1 MSVETLAYR
10 TPVGPQV
17 NPLLIGQTP
26 RSVALGESSPTAYTQ
41 PERIHASCPPAARS
55 TPIPD
60 TPMSDLQPGL
70 YEVLITRGLEERL
83 QQLGQQI
90 VAERTQLHPEEA
102 ADRIAL
108 HLGKLLKQTV
118 SSLDRKQRASLG
130 IALAQQVIWLLQ
142 GIPSSG
148 VDQKDNLHDDGSVLR
163 AIMGLLPDGAAA
175 AVSLPA
181 TPLLDTTLLTNAP
194 GEPRVG
200 HQLRTEIPSA
210 DRIDVLMAFVRQ
222 TGIRQL
228 TDLLRRHFEN
238 GRRLRLLTTTY
249 TGSTELAA
257 LEALHELGAEI
268 RVSYDTSSTRLH
280 AKAWLFHRAS
290 GYSTAYIGSSNLTH
304 SAQVTGLEWNV
315 RVAGARNPDVIDKFS
330 AVFESYWSNEDFR
343 PFDPAE
349 FRLLTQVPANSG
361 PRVYLSPIELRPEP
375 FQSRLLELIELSRLQ
390 GRHRNLLVAATGTG
404 KTVMAALDYQRL
416 RARLPRA
423 RLLFVAHRKEILQ
436 QSLATFRHALRDA
449 AFGELWVDGQRPVAF
464 EHVFASIQ
472 TLAAA
477 TLANLQPDQF
487 DVVIVDEFHHA
498 AAPTYSKL
506 LEHLLPREL
515 LGLTAT
521 PERGDGAPILQWF
534 GGRIAAELRLW
545 DAIDQQRLA
554 PFAYYGISDGT
565 DLRNVTWRRGTGYDV
580 GELEKLV
587 TGSDVLARLVIANV
601 ERTVP
606 DLHKMRA
613 LGFCVSVR
621 HAEFMAAHF
630 RAAGLP
636 AVAVVGTTPS
646 PARADALQQ
655 LASGALRAV
664 FTVDLFNEGVDIP
677 SIDTLLLLRHTD
689 SSTVFLQQLGRG
701 LRRHPEKTFCTVLDF
716 VAQHRKEFRLQN
728 RLGALLGGTRKQVI
742 EQVEQGFPFLPSGC
756 HMQLDPVAARIVL
769 DNLKNSVPS
778 TWPAKANE
786 LRRVAEHVDRPTLT
800 RFLDETGLSLE
811 EIYAAN
817 HCWSDL
823 LEAGGIPTLPQG
835 PHELALRRG
844 LGRMLHVDDPERI
857 EAYRAFVTSAD
868 EPTFKVQKLR
878 ERRLL
883 HMLIAVLLETVP
895 GAAESLEAGAALLR
909 QHPQVLAELLELL
922 TVLQERIDHVQEPLA
937 TLAEVPLNV
946 HARYT
951 RREIL
956 AALGPASSASI
967 PTWREGVRWFP
978 EECVDAFVFTLD
990 KSDGRFAPTT
1000 RYRDY
1005 AISRELIHWESQSTT
1020 RESSETGLRYQQHAT
1035 RGSHVLLFA
1044 RLTQDDRAFW
1054 LLGPATYVSH
1064 EGERPMAIKWQ
1075 LESELSG
1082 DLFAQFAAAVS

>member
-1 MSVETLAYR
+1 M
-10 TPVGPQV
+10 
-17 NPLLIGQTP
+17 N
-26 RSVALGESSPTAYTQ
+26 
-41 PERIHASCPPAARS
+41 
-55 TPIPD
+55 
-60 TPMSDLQPGL
+60 DLQPGL
-70 YEVLITRGLEERL
+70 YEVLITSGLEDRL
-83 QQLGQQI
+83 QQLGQQL
-90 VAERTQLHPEEA
+90 VAERGPLHPEEA

-108 HLGKLLKQTV
+108 HLGRLLKQTV
-118 SSLDRKQRASLG
+118 TSLDRKQRTSLG
-130 IALAQQVIWLLQ
+130 IALAQQVIRHLQ
-142 GIPSSG
+142 DVPSAG
-148 VDQKDNLHDDGSVLR
+148 VDQKDVLQDEGSVLR
-163 AIMGLLPDGAAA
+163 AIMGLLPDGTPARL
-175 AVSLPA
+175 SLPA

-200 HQLRTEIPSA
+200 HQLKTEIPSA

-222 TGIRQL
+222 TGIRPL
-228 TDLLRRHFEN
+228 ADLLRRHCEN

-257 LEALHELGAEI
+257 LEALHDLGADI
-268 RVSYDTSSTRLH
+268 RVSYDTSTTRLH

-349 FRLLTQVPANSG
+349 FRLLTQVYTSSG
-361 PRVYLSPIELRPEP
+361 PQTYLSPIELRPEP

-390 GRHRNLLVAATGTG
+390 GYHRNLLVAATGTG

-423 RLLFVAHRKEILQ
+423 RLLFVAHRKEILE

-449 AFGELWVDGQRPVAF
+449 AFGELWVDGQRPAAF

-472 TLAAA
+472 TLASVGVS
-477 TLANLQPDQF
+477 NLSPDHF

-498 AAPTYSKL
+498 AAPTYAQW

-534 GGRIAAELRLW
+534 AGRIAAELRLW

-554 PFAYYGISDGT
+554 PFAYYGINDGT
-565 DLRNVTWRRGTGYDV
+565 DLRNVTWSRATGYNV
-580 GELEKLV
+580 VELEKVV

-606 DLHKMRA
+606 DIQKMRA

-621 HAEFMAAHF
+621 HAEFMATHF

-636 AVAVVGTTPS
+636 AVAVTGTTPS
-646 PARADALQQ
+646 PIRADVLRQ
-655 LASGALRAV
+655 LASGELRAV

-689 SSTVFLQQLGRG
+689 SSTIFLQQLGRG
-701 LRRHPEKTFCTVLDF
+701 LRRHPEKTACTVLDF
-716 VAQHRKEFRLQN
+716 VAQHRKEFRFQN
-728 RLGALLGGTRKQVI
+728 RLGALLGGTRKRLI

-778 TWPAKANE
+778 TWPAKASE
-786 LRRVAEHVDRPTLT
+786 LRRVAEHIDRPTLA

-811 EIYAAN
+811 DIYAAN

-823 LEAGGIPTLPQG
+823 LEAGGIPTLPHG
-835 PHELALRRG
+835 PHEVALRRG
-844 LGRMLHVDDPERI
+844 VGRMLHVDDPERI
-857 EAYRAFVTSAD
+857 AAYRAFATGAD
-868 EPTFKVQKLR
+868 ALAPETLAAR

-895 GAAESLEAGAALLR
+895 VNAASLEAGLELLQ

-922 TVLQERIDHVQEPLA
+922 DVLEARIDHVQRPLA
-937 TLAEVPLNV
+937 VLADVPLNI

-956 AALGPASSASI
+956 AALGPASSTSV

-978 EECVDAFVFTLD
+978 EERVDAFVFTLD
-990 KSDGRFAPTT
+990 KSDGHFAPTT

-1020 RESSETGLRYQQHAT
+1020 RQDSETGLRYQQHAA
-1035 RGSHVLLFA
+1035 RGSQVLLFA
-1044 RLTQDDRAFW
+1044 RLTQEDRAFW

-1064 EGERPMAIKWQ
+1064 EGERPMAIQWR
-1075 LESELSG
+1075 LESELPG